1 VVRRISLVGEVVGGD
16 IGVEQ
21 ASLGAEGE
29 SLARG
34 VGCALTLAASEAGV
48 GGVHVEDE
56 SLGGVLVITGSTAT
70 AGWASGNRGSR
81 SRCRSRLG
89 GSRSGGRLGGVRLL
103 GLRGVRLLRSMRFLR
118 LGVVRFLWLTA
129 VRVLGMARSLR
140 LSRGGRGAS
149 IRVGGEADPV
159 EEKIWAPWVPIEV
172 ALTASSTYQ
181 QLLKSDDRMV

>member
-81 SRCRSRLG
+81 SRCRSRLS
-89 GSRSGGRLGGVRLL
+89 GSRSGGRLGDVRLLGGVRLL

-129 VRVLGMARSLR
+129 VRILGMARSLR

-181 QLLKSDDRMV
+181 